1 MTFARGLIITL
12 ALSVMAAFGGAW
24 VGARYVVAQ
33 MQDEPPLHEVVHSRL
48 RLTAEQERRIASL
61 EREFADRRAAL
72 EVEMRSANADL
83 AEAIE
88 AEHIYSP
95 AVQQAVDRF
104 HRAMGEL
111 QKQTILHVLAMRQV
125 LTPDQ
130 TPRFD
135 ETVVKALS
143 DKSQ

>member
-1 MTFARGLIITL
+1 MTFARGLIITMI
-12 ALSVMAAFGGAW
+12 LSVLAAFGGAW
-24 VGARYVVAQ
+24 VGARYVVARAQ
-33 MQDEPPLHEVVHSRL
+33 SEPPLHEVVHGKL
-48 RLTAEQERRIASL
+48 RLTPDQERRIAGL
-61 EREFADRRAAL
+61 EGEFAARRAAL

-83 AEAIE
+83 AAAIE

-130 TPRFD
+130 TARFD
-135 ETVVKALS
+135 ETVVKALT
-143 DKSQ
+143 DKSP